1 MGGHMTTINKLN
13 TFALTLLIT
22 GAIDS
27 IRNLPASALFGST
40 LIFFFVFA
48 AIVFLIPTAL
58 VSAELTANVDEGG
71 IYQWGRLAFGERI
84 GFLGVW
90 LQWINNLVWF
100 PTILSFIA
108 GTAAYLIDPALAQNK
123 YYMVGMILSLFWL
136 LTLVNLRGVR
146 VSAKFTSLCAII
158 GLIIP
163 MILIIAL
170 LIVWLVMGK
179 PLQIQLTSSSILP
192 SWQHSD
198 NWMALTAVML
208 GFAGMELAS
217 VHIKDVNNPQKTFPK
232 ALAFSSVIILA
243 TMMLG
248 SLAIACVLP
257 YDQINLV
264 NGTIQT
270 FAYFLSAYHL
280 TWLIPVLTILLVIG
294 SLGGVISWVISPIKG
309 LGQAAKHGFMPP
321 FFEKNNKHG
330 VPQNLLITQA
340 VLVSVVCMAFL
351 LLPSINASY
360 WLLTALTTQLYM
372 LMYVIMFLSGLKLR
386 SKMKYSEQ
394 SFVIPG
400 KKIGS
405 WLVCVLGL
413 TGCAITLFV
422 GFIPPNNI
430 NIGSSMNYELL
441 FCSGML
447 IMLVPILFFYW
458 YQNNN
463 RTTSGISA
471 TVEASAELE
480 EVNEPV

>member
-1 MGGHMTTINKLN
+1 MNKLNKLN
-13 TFALTLLIT
+13 TLALTLLIT

-40 LIFFFVFA
+40 LIFFFIFA

-71 IYQWGRLAFGERI
+71 IYQWARLAFGERI
-84 GFLGVW
+84 GFLAIW

-108 GTAAYLIDPALAQNK
+108 GTAAYLINPALAANK
-123 YYMVGMILSLFWL
+123 YYLVGMILSLFWI
-136 LTLVNLRGVR
+136 LTIINLRGIR
-146 VSAKFTSLCAII
+146 LSAKFTSFCAIT

-163 MILIIAL
+163 MILIISL
-170 LIVWLVMGK
+170 LVVWLILGK
-179 PLQIQLTSSSILP
+179 PLQIHLTSTSIFP
-192 SWQHSD
+192 SWQHTD

-217 VHIKDVNNPQKTFPK
+217 VHIKDVNNPQKTFPR
-232 ALAFSSVIILA
+232 ALAYSSMIILA

-248 SLAIACVLP
+248 SLAIAFVLP

-280 TWLIPVLTILLVIG
+280 SWLIPVLTLLLVIG
-294 SLGGVISWVISPIKG
+294 SLGGVISWVISPVKG

-321 FFEKNNKHG
+321 FFQKLNSHG

-340 VLVSVVCMAFL
+340 VLVSFVCLAFL
-351 LLPSINASY
+351 FLPSINASY

-372 LMYVIMFLSGLKLR
+372 LMYVIMFLSGLRLR
-386 SKMKYSEQ
+386 TKMNYTSQ
-394 SFVIPG
+394 TFVIPG
-400 KKIGS
+400 RKIGS
-405 WLVCVLGL
+405 WLVCILGL
-413 TGCAITLFV
+413 IGCTITLIV

-430 NIGSSMNYELL
+430 NIGSSFYYEVL
-441 FCSGML
+441 FCTGMTV
-447 IMLVPILFFYW
+447 MLLPILFFYW
-458 YQNNN
+458 YQSKSSI
-463 RTTSGISA
+463 TTEVSGSRESILA
-471 TVEASAELE
+471 DA
-480 EVNEPV
+480 NETI

>member
-1 MGGHMTTINKLN
+1 MTTLNKLN

-40 LIFFFVFA
+40 LIFFFIFA
-48 AIVFLIPTAL
+48 AIVFLVPAAL

-123 YYMVGMILSLFWL
+123 YYMVGIIVPLFWL
-136 LTLVNLRGVR
+136 LTLVNLKGVH
-146 VSAKFTSLCAII
+146 VSAKFTSFCAIT

-163 MILIIAL
+163 MILIITL
-170 LIVWLVMGK
+170 LVAWLVAGR
-179 PLQIQLTSSSILP
+179 PLQIQLTGSSIFP
-192 SWQHSD
+192 SFQHSE

-217 VHIKDVNNPQKTFPK
+217 VHIKDVANPQKTFPR
-232 ALAFSSVIILA
+232 ALAISSVIILA

-248 SLAIACVLP
+248 SLAIAFVLP
-257 YDQINLV
+257 YDKINLV

-280 TWLIPVLTILLVIG
+280 NWMIPILTILLVIG

-309 LGQAAKHGFMPP
+309 LGHAAKDGFMPP
-321 FFEKNNKHG
+321 FFEKHNKHG
-330 VPQNLLITQA
+330 VPQNLLLTQA
-340 VLVSVVCMAFL
+340 VLVSFVCLAFL
-351 LLPSINASY
+351 FMPSINASY

-386 SKMKYSEQ
+386 RKMTYSAQ
-394 SFVIPG
+394 SFAIPG

-405 WLVCVLGL
+405 WIVCLLGL

-422 GFIPPNNI
+422 GFIPPGNI
-430 NIGSSMNYELL
+430 DIGNSLHYEVL
-441 FCSGML
+441 FCTGML
-447 IMLVPILFFYW
+447 AMILPILFFYR
-458 YQNNN
+458 YQ
-463 RTTSGISA
+463 SKSA
-471 TVEASAELE
+471 RVTLAQEQELVDAKE
-480 EVNEPV
+480 TA